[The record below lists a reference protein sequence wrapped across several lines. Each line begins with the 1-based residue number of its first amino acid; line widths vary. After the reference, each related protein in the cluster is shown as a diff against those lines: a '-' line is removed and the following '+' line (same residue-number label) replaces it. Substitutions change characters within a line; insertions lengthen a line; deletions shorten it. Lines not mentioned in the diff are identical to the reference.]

1 MILDVMETCEN
12 IALSNYLVIVKRAML
27 LIQIIVPILLIVMTI
42 VQFTSMVNNPDDKN
56 AMKKLKNKI
65 IAAVIVFTIPFII
78 NALMGVLGE
87 STEFSDCWNKAGETI
102 NTDSEYIPIDE
113 NQTKSNPIGKN
124 NYKAGGK
131 SNTNTNTT
139 SNTSSTSTT
148 AVNKVIFVGDSRTVG
163 MYAYKSGDWSS
174 DYSKSGAHEL
184 DKDVFIAETGK
195 GLDWLKSTGMPAA
208 QKYMGSGSAVV
219 ILMGVN
225 DYDNADGYI
234 SYLKSN
240 ASSWTSDGTKV
251 YFSAVTQCSGS
262 KNSKNPSIQNFN
274 SKVKSNLPSSITW
287 IDTYSYL
294 SSNGYKTTDGIHY
307 DKDTYNK
314 IYNYIKSIV

>member
-12 IALSNYLVIVKRAML
+12 VALSNYLVIVKRAML

-42 VQFTSMVNNPDDKN
+42 VQFTSMINNPDDK
-56 AMKKLKNKI
+56 KGISKLKNKI
-65 IAAVIVFTIPFII
+65 LAAVIVFTIPFII

-87 STEFSDCWNKAGETI
+87 STEFSDCWNKAGETV
-102 NTDSEYIPIDE
+102 NTESEYIPIEDDTE
-113 NQTKSNPIGKN
+113 TSNPIGKN
-124 NYKAGGK
+124 DYKAGGK
-131 SNTNTNTT
+131 SSTSTTT
-139 SNTSSTSTT
+139 STTTTSTT

-195 GLDWLKSTGMPAA
+195 GLDWMKSTGMPAA

-225 DYDNADGYI
+225 DYGNADGYI

-251 YFSAVTQCSGS
+251 YFSAVGPCSGS
-262 KNSKNPSIQNFN
+262 KNSLNPSIQNFN
-274 SKVKSNLPSSITW
+274 SKVESNLPSGIKW

-294 SSNGYKTTDGIHY
+294 TSNGYKTTDGIHY

-314 IYNYIKSIV
+314 IYNYIKSAV